1 MNKRRFLAAC
11 LSSLMTISSMVT
23 PFLSVPVSALEN
35 SFTENGTSDIPISCE
50 VSSGYT
56 VSLPASIAL
65 SGDTGRSD
73 FNVGSTYKAGV
84 SGNIASDKYVIVT
97 PTSLD
102 SFVLTDSAGNRT
114 VSPVVSQPD
123 VSWSADELGT
133 GDTMIDKD
141 GNIFAQIDLA
151 GSYSGEA
158 NFEFYLSD
166 TDVTGIEESKQ
177 ESRLQFSFENLNGS
191 VTSEGDT
198 IMLGAGEDLNIGLS
212 ATLDGED
219 VSSDVISYTSTNRN
233 IYVDDSGEL
242 IVTKDA
248 KPGESATITATVDES
263 AVNTAKAN
271 AISSLLAKTGIVD
284 SVFAAD
290 DISVSFIVT
299 LVDINFDRVQL
310 VDVNTI
316 AMHPND
322 RITIKANVT
331 PSSALQDLKWHKT
344 NYSVSAIPNKVTKDV
359 TVVTRDIN
367 FGEKFSII
375 ATIGDFAK
383 SIDVVIDH
391 MYTDEDGFVET
402 TDATCTADGNVTHIC
417 RKCGEE
423 KVDIIPAL
431 GHNEVSANNAIAATC
446 ISAGKEADTVCS
458 RCGIVVAEGATIPV
472 TDHAWDNGTVITDST
487 CDQPGT
493 KRYTCTVCKAT
504 KEENVD
510 AVGHNYKAVVYEWA
524 EDGSACTAIKE
535 CSRDASH
542 RIEESGTI
550 TSVIKTPATC
560 VEMGT
565 RTYIANFTNPEFMT
579 QNKDIK
585 NIDTVDHDYEVT
597 TVEPTSEEQGYDL
610 HVCKVCGNEYKDN
623 YTAKTHSFGTATYV
637 WSSDHSMCI
646 ATRRCTDEG
655 CNVVERETVDS
666 VVEEITPENPTCA
679 NPGGTKYTAT
689 FTNAAFKAQT
699 FMDENPMEHSYVTTV
714 IAPTRTREGY
724 DHHRCTVCGHVYL
737 DNYTPVDRSYEN
749 NVAGVYDN
757 NYNLLAPLTVEMVER
772 DATSKEDNLLAQL
785 KSEKNI
791 NSGDIY
797 YIIIPE
803 GTTKIGDYA
812 FMGKDTIDDLY
823 IPNTVTSIGKYA
835 FSSMS
840 EGGDNYFGYDDIWT
854 KKLDLSN
861 VESIGE
867 YAFYGRRGINQDL
880 YLNSIEYIGE
890 KAFMQLYS
898 SSDERKHGI
907 KNLYVGPSCKSIGNY
922 AFYFGFE
929 TTGNYYNCEIAGV
942 DTIIGEKAFDY
953 AFIDTLTVSCKNI
966 PDKAFENRGGMLRV
980 KNIIL
985 NNTVSIGA
993 SAFEYQN
1000 CPNISVQSTALKS
1013 IGERAFFDT
1022 EKLTTLDLSKTK
1034 ITTIPNDA
1042 FCCSSIESIL
1052 LPETVTSINYYA
1064 FGRCS
1069 NLSSINYLPNLE
1081 TVDRAFDETNK
1092 LEEFIMSDT
1101 VTTWDDNELPCVKTL
1116 RVSSGLEI
1124 IYLSDCPSLETLVI
1138 PAGVKKI
1145 YNANSCSL
1153 LSSAT
1158 FGDPNNWYTDSRY
1171 SSSSLVPAS
1180 TLRDDTSAA
1189 EYLKTNKTEL
1199 YYNGKCVKV
1208 VAKNGAAGYT
1218 GSYTNGGAKVTVTT
1232 PTSGYTIKY
1241 GTSSGNYTLSSI
1253 PTYKDVGKYY
1263 VYYQVTASGYSTAS
1277 GYITITIAEKDAIK
1291 SVPTAKTGLE
1301 YTGSA
1306 QELINAGSVNS
1317 GTMRYGVSTSADTQ
1331 PSAWSTTI
1339 PKETNAGT
1347 YYVWY
1352 KVDSPASSYTNPD
1365 PAYIPVTI
1373 EKATISVTSLSVTDA
1388 LNKEIAPI
1396 NNTYYLSK
1404 TGSIKIKANYD
1415 KAVEYRTVYGLTA
1428 TGNTD
1433 IISGTYLPINVE
1445 GAYTGYL
1452 EGRYAKDGKMSLTIK
1467 AIIVDPNSSTIAENP
1482 NYVLKDNIIT
1492 VDIECVSED
1501 APGLYDVN
1509 NVRLADLSY
1518 ITVTKNFTANKN
1530 LPEYLGINPLD
1541 VYRAVLPVSI
1551 ASDDEV
1557 DACVGDYAFY
1567 NCINLNEVSFASSDD
1582 ITSVYFGTRAFYNDS
1597 KLSKVNGYFEK
1608 ARHVYGA
1615 SGIMLEDLVDK
1626 YLSHKNIVGKEAFYN
1641 CKALPNDGVLCYK
1654 DSTHRGIGFSEVGED
1669 AFRNCTNLNTITTKC
1684 SKNSAHNLELWD
1696 TIKNMG
1702 MKSADDSLMI
1712 YKYDCRGDKSVCKE
1726 SHEHDKL
1733 ICAICT
1739 PNAYSDKK
1747 THQEHIDSG
1756 ILHDKECSICV
1767 IEYYFDLRD
1776 L

>member
-102 SFVLTDSAGNRT
+102 SFVLTDSAGSRT

-123 VSWSADELGT
+123 VSWSADELGA

-177 ESRLQFSFENLNGS
+177 ESRLQFSFENLNSS

-219 VSSDVISYTSTNRN
+219 VSSDVISYTSTNKN

-458 RCGIVVAEGATIPV
+458 RCGIVVAEGATIPI
-472 TDHAWDNGTVITDST
+472 TDHTWDNGTVITDST

-510 AVGHNYKAVVYEWA
+510 AVGHDYKAVVYEWA

-597 TVEPTSEEQGYDL
+597 TVEPSSEEQGYDL

-689 FTNAAFKAQT
+689 FTNSAFKAQT
-699 FMDENPMEHSYVTTV
+699 FMDENPMEHSYETTV
-714 IAPTRTREGY
+714 IEPTRTREGY
-724 DHHRCTVCGHVYL
+724 DYHRCSVCGHVYM

-749 NVAGVYDN
+749 RVPGVYDYD
-757 NYNLLAPLTVEMVER
+757 YNLLLPLTVEMVER
-772 DATSKEDNLLAQL
+772 DAASEEDGILYQI
-785 KSEKNI
+785 KKIGSVR
-791 NSGDIY
+791 

-812 FMGKDTIDDLY
+812 FTANIDLDNVY
-823 IPNTVTSIGKYA
+823 IPSTVTSIGKHA
-835 FSSMS
+835 FDGKSAYLSD
-840 EGGDNYFGYDDIWT
+840 EVWT
-854 KKLDLSN
+854 DKLDLRN
-861 VESIGE
+861 VKTIGE
-867 YAFYGRRGINQDL
+867 YAFYGRNGINQDI
-880 YLNSIEYIGE
+880 YLNSIESIG
-890 KAFMQLYS
+890 KSAFSQLWNS
-898 SSDERKHGI
+898 SGTREYGI
-907 KNLYVGPSCKSIGNY
+907 KNLYIGKSCKSIGDH
-922 AFYFGFE
+922 AFDNGFE
-929 TTGNYYNCEIAGV
+929 TTGKYYNVEIAGA

-1042 FCCSSIESIL
+1042 FCCSSIESIR
-1052 LPETVTSINYYA
+1052 LPETVTSIEEFA
-1064 FGRCS
+1064 FQKCS
-1069 NLSSINYLPNLE
+1069 NLRSINYLPNLE
-1081 TVDRAFDETNK
+1081 TVSQCAFGTNNK
-1092 LEEFIMSDT
+1092 IEEFIMSDT
-1101 VTTWDDNELPCVKTL
+1101 VTTWDSWHNTLPCVKTL
-1116 RVSSGLEI
+1116 RLSSGLESMT
-1124 IYLSDCPSLETLVI
+1124 LSGYTSLETLVI
-1138 PAGVKKI
+1138 PAGVKKV
-1145 YNANSCSL
+1145 YDTDECSL
-1153 LSSAT
+1153 LSSVT

-1189 EYLKTNKTEL
+1189 EYLKTKSEL

-1218 GSYTNGGAKVTVTT
+1218 GSYTNGGASVTVTT

-1241 GTSSGNYTLSSI
+1241 GTTSGNYTLSSI
-1253 PTYKDVGKYY
+1253 PTYKDIGKYY

-1331 PSAWSTTI
+1331 PSAWSATI

-1365 PAYIPVTI
+1365 PSYVTATI
-1373 EKATISVTSLSVTDA
+1373 NKATVNVTSCTITDMIG
-1388 LNKEIAPI
+1388 NKLTPI
-1396 NNTYYLSK
+1396 NGTYYLSK
-1404 TGSIKIKANYD
+1404 AQSIKIKANFD
-1415 KAVEYRTVYGLTA
+1415 KTVTNRIAYGLTA
-1428 TGNTD
+1428 TGDTD
-1433 IISGTYLPINVE
+1433 ILSGTYLPINRTGQYTLYPE
-1445 GAYTGYL
+1445 GS
-1452 EGRYAKDGKMSLTIK
+1452 YAKDGEMVLNVK
-1467 AIIVDPNSSTIAENP
+1467 IIITDPNSQTIVSNP
-1482 NYVLKDNIIT
+1482 NYEVKNDTIT
-1492 VDIECVSED
+1492 ITIVCADTN
-1501 APGLYDVN
+1501 APGLYDSN
-1509 NVRLADLSY
+1509 NVCLASLSY
-1518 ITVTKNFTANKN
+1518 SKVARNYTANTN
-1530 LPEYLGINPLD
+1530 LPESLGINPLD
-1541 VYRAVLPVSI
+1541 VDHVILPVSAI
-1551 ASDDEV
+1551 DDDEEEI
-1557 DACVGDYAFY
+1557 CVGDYAFY
-1567 NCINLNEVSFASSDD
+1567 NCTNLKKVEIKQSEL
-1582 ITSVYFGTRAFYNDS
+1582 ITSVYFGTRSFYNDS
-1597 KLSKVNGYFEK
+1597 ELSSFVGQFRCYNYV
-1608 ARHVYGA
+1608 RYGEL
-1615 SGIMLEDLVDK
+1615 LEDAVNR
-1626 YLSHKNIVGKEAFYN
+1626 YLSRKNIVGAEAFYN
-1641 CKALPNDGVLCYK
+1641 CKKLPNDGKLCY
-1654 DSTHRGIGFSEVGED
+1654 SSASREGIAFDEVGEN
-1669 AFRNCTNLNTITTKC
+1669 AFKNCANLNRVGIKC
-1684 SKNSAHNLELWD
+1684 STNASKHLALMK
-1696 TIKNMG
+1696 TINDMG
-1702 MKSADDSLMI
+1702 MNYKGFDFRI
-1712 YKYDCRGDKSVCKE
+1712 YKYDCEGDSSCRE
-1726 SHEHDKL
+1726 SHNHSEQ
-1733 ICAICT
+1733 ICAICNT
-1739 PNAYSDKK
+1739 ATLTDTNYHQ
-1747 THQEHIDSG
+1747 THINNNVPR
-1756 ILHDKECSICV
+1756 DKECAICV
-1767 IEYYFDLRD
+1767 IEYYYDLRK
-1776 L
+1776 